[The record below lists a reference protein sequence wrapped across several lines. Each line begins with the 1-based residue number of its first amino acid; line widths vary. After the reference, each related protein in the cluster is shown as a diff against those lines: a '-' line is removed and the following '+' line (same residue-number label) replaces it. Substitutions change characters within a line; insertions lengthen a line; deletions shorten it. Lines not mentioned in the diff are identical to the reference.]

1 MAGMARD
8 YPGRFGVFAAVPV
21 FDIDGALR
29 ESAYAMDTLKADGIC
44 LMTNCGDMW
53 LGDPHYWP
61 LFEELNRRKAVV
73 YTHPQAPTCCSNII
87 PEINDS
93 VVEYASDTSR
103 AIAKLLFT
111 GAATKFPEIR
121 FIFSHGGGTMPFIAE
136 RFFRAPIG
144 NPLPLKERVPNGVH
158 YELKKLYYDT
168 AQASHPYAMNALT
181 RLVGASQIVFGT
193 DFPYRTA
200 ADHVKGLAECGFKI
214 GRAHV

>member
-1 MAGMARD
+1 MDQGGVATAVLSLPHPVGIWPEDLEQGRRMAREWNEYMAQMARD
-8 YPGRFGVFAAVPV
+8 HPGRFGVFAALPIL
-21 FDIDGALR
+21 DIDGSLAEAEYAL
-29 ESAYAMDTLKADGIC
+29 DTLGADGIG
-44 LMTNCGDMW
+44 LMTNIGDQW

-111 GAATKFPEIR
+111 GAAAKFPEIR

-144 NPLPLKERVPNGVH
+144 NPLPLKE
-158 YELKKLYYDT
+158 
-168 AQASHPYAMNALT
+168 
-181 RLVGASQIVFGT
+181 
-193 DFPYRTA
+193 
-200 ADHVKGLAECGFKI
+200 I